1 MNIVVLGDCKSNGLN
16 TMSWEVTNNPDV
28 VVDISL
34 KHEKQ
39 DKQVIKW
46 FLSQRKKTGVATKLS
61 TVDLRSASFKALLDY
76 ELEQSWPN
84 HLKQTVYN
92 YSKTGTTFQGY
103 IAELKKHIQ
112 TYGKPDVVCITDY
125 TDDHVYIRTNHQ
137 QEKHNAPVFRS
148 LFEREYDNTIPYS
161 KQIFEKRIKQGHVE
175 YTSGQ
180 GYLNRKTKHSFYF
193 LKRLCEYNNIK
204 YFFVRFRN
212 GTSSVVFDYK
222 KTVDVTDINSI
233 YTKVNGQHSLM
244 SYKQQ
249 PMIAKKVQ
257 EYIDNAF

>member
-16 TMSWEVTNNPDV
+16 TMSWEVTNNPNI

-39 DKQVIKW
+39 DRQVIKW
-46 FLSQRKKTGVATKLS
+46 FLSQRKKTSNTTKLS
-61 TVDLRSASFKALLDY
+61 TSNLHVASYKALFQY
-76 ELEQSWPN
+76 ELEKSWPN
-84 HLKQTVYN
+84 HLKHTIYN

-103 IAELKKHIQ
+103 IAELKNHIN
-112 TYGKPDVVCITDY
+112 THGKPDLVCITDY
-125 TDDHVYIRTNHQ
+125 TDDHVYIRTNYQ

-161 KQIFEKRIKQGHVE
+161 KQIFDRRLKQGLLE

-193 LKRLCEYNNIK
+193 LKRLCEYNDIR
-204 YFFVRFRN
+204 YFFVKFRN
-212 GTSSVVFDYK
+212 STSSVVFDYK

-233 YTKVNGQHSLM
+233 YTKVNGQHSFML
-244 SYKQQ
+244 YKQQ
-249 PMIAKKVQ
+249 PIIATKVQ

>member
-16 TMSWEVTNNPDV
+16 TMSWEITKNPAV

-46 FLSQRKKTGVATKLS
+46 FLSQRKKISDGNRIS
-61 TVDLRSASFKALLDY
+61 TADLRVASYKALNQY
-76 ELEQSWPN
+76 ELEHSWPN
-84 HLKQTVYN
+84 HLKNTVYN

-103 IAELKKHIQ
+103 IAELNKHIS
-112 TYGKPDVVCITDY
+112 THGKPDVVCITDY
-125 TDDHVYIRTNHQ
+125 TDDHVYIRTNYQ

-148 LFEREYDNTIPYS
+148 LFEREYDDTIPYS
-161 KQIFEKRIKQGHVE
+161 KHIFDRRIKQGNLE

-180 GYLNRKTKHSFYF
+180 GYLNRKTRHSFYF
-193 LKRLCEYNNIK
+193 LKRLCEHNKIK

-233 YTKVNGQHSLM
+233 YTKVNGQHSFDL
-244 SYKQQ
+244 YKQQ
-249 PMIAKKVQ
+249 PIIATKVQ